1 MGDQASKYISVLF
14 PPFNFPVKF
23 ILEFGIVKNN
33 PDLQSDWSVTLTTE
47 NKTNEPNRTFP
58 VHSRKTELTM
68 DDEINQERQQ
78 RCPIHKANH
87 FLNHCRS
94 FSS

>member
-14 PPFNFPVKF
+14 PPFNFLVKF
-23 ILEFGIVKNN
+23 ILEFGFVKNN

-58 VHSRKTELTM
+58 VHSQKKTRTNNGWW
-68 DDEINQERQQ
+68 NQSRTTTKMSNSQGQ
-78 RCPIHKANH
+78 
-87 FLNHCRS
+87 S
-94 FSS
+94 FFESL